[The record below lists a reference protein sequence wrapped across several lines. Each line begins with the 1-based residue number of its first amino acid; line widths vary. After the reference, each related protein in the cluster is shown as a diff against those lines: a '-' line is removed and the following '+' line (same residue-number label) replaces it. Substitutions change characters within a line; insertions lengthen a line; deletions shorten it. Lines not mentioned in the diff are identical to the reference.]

1 MHLYSEIRLRFG
13 FGFGFVG
20 GEGGVLAGQCP
31 GTLLIEV
38 RVEYCSRICLDGT
51 LSFNSKVTSFRVTSA
66 MELLQHHKPYVC
78 AIYLHFLELTHLLPV
93 EVHQIILLCYI
104 YLYFFRRNPLCE
116 QCEAAVATVYCLQD
130 DARLCDRCDY
140 QLHSKSKVCICVI
153 GSWRKCSRTRECAF
167 SDKSVTKELLGDK
180 SVGTRAGDRFIIVQV
195 SGSTG

>member
-1 MHLYSEIRLRFG
+1 MGLGLLGVRVG
-13 FGFGFVG
+13 FWLVNTQGH
-20 GEGGVLAGQCP
+20 
-31 GTLLIEV
+31 LLIEV

-93 EVHQIILLCYI
+93 EVHQIILLCYIYI